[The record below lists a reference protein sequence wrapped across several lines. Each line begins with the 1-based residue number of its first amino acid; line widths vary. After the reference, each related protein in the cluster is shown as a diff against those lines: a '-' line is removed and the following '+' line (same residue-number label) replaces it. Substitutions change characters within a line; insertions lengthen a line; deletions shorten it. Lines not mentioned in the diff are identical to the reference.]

1 MTRRGGSSDGTF
13 YFQAWHVAK
22 VVSGESW
29 PQNKGLAD
37 FVEQNV
43 GPATKK
49 WLYIKGCVPTREKPG
64 LLVPYSICVKLRSP
78 KTGQDPKEAEQ
89 ALLHF
94 RNEEFPS
101 LAKTYFN
108 SKLRISLDFFNYYSE
123 GADFDAPLANF
134 DSVKTSKRLREKVK
148 SAVKFV
154 KKDFWGD
161 LVHGLVDSSK
171 SEFKAARFIRKR
183 GKGMYKAMGDPEDVD
198 ESDIVDICLDLSDP
212 ASNPNILPATPLQ
225 NPLPLP
231 VSLPDTSSFARIE
244 QPDVSPSSP
253 TRPRKTSEISDI
265 TVGSTDTR
273 ATDASS
279 VGSVETAQSS
289 VVAEESSSSELQDA
303 KEASSELAVVAE
315 EEEASTSPAVE
326 EAEVEAAV
334 EVETKVEVEVDAE
347 AEVDADTEVNAEAEV
362 EAEVEVEVETEADA
376 EVEVETEADAEVEAD
391 TEVEADAEVE
401 AEAEVDEVEVEAEVE
416 IEAEAEVDAEVDE
429 VEAEA
434 EVEVETEA
442 EVEAEVDA
450 EAETEVEIEA
460 EVDAEVDE
468 VEAQVEA
475 EADVDEVDAE
485 VEVEVDVTAADS
497 SDASHQES
505 ITETTDATS
514 APATTMTPSSVV
526 ATRRKMSYVSP
537 LATQTA
543 YFMVQNSGNWLRHLM
558 ANHGQGAQKL
568 GSTFFDSPII
578 LATPP
583 QALSPDGMTRV
594 YFMSQATKEQDE
606 VVYDQNG
613 RPIQTRKGDKSVKEW
628 VVGTA
633 KISTQALTMHLGKQ
647 LENRNARLLPAPPPA
662 VREVDSVVGPNNR
675 LIEMTDAPGIPQ
687 AILVTTPPV
696 EDVREGDIVQEEHDD
711 GFVHIETNVLN
722 QLVEEVSDNA
732 DNADKKGKGVLKA
745 EKKSRSKGKLPS
757 TKHRSKTDKSRI
769 KKTAKVDQTTDAST
783 SARTHVR
790 FDIPVDADSV
800 PPRKPSKVYTPP
812 FSRKSW
818 RDVEPQI
825 EPQVM
830 YDATSG
836 YNFLQVEDVQVF
848 SFSTSSHDTV
858 LRTAPVAP
866 AAVEE
871 GEGIGVWSP
880 PVVGIFSWMWD
891 YLGGAPKVAPVH

>member
-78 KTGQDPKEAEQ
+78 KNGQDPKEAEQ

-171 SEFKAARFIRKR
+171 QEFKAARFIRKR
-183 GKGMYKAMGDPEDVD
+183 GK
-198 ESDIVDICLDLSDP
+198 DP

-231 VSLPDTSSFARIE
+231 VSLPDTTSFARIE
-244 QPDVSPSSP
+244 QPDVSPSP

-315 EEEASTSPAVE
+315 EEEASTSLAVE

-334 EVETKVEVEVDAE
+334 EVEPEVEVDAE
-347 AEVDADTEVNAEAEV
+347 ADAEVDADTEVNAEAKV
-362 EAEVEVEVETEADA
+362 EAKV
-376 EVEVETEADAEVEAD
+376 EVEAD
-391 TEVEADAEVE
+391 TEVEADVEVEAEVE
-401 AEAEVDEVEVEAEVE
+401 ADAEVEVEAEVE
-416 IEAEAEVDAEVDE
+416 TEVDAEVE
-429 VEAEA
+429 VDAA
-434 EVEVETEA
+434 A
-442 EVEAEVDA
+442 DAEVDA
-450 EAETEVEIEA
+450 EAEMEAEAEAQVETDADAEAEVDEVEIEA
-460 EVDAEVDE
+460 EVDAEAEVEIEADAE
-468 VEAQVEA
+468 VEAET
-475 EADVDEVDAE
+475 EVDE

-497 SDASHQES
+497 SDSSYQEAM
-505 ITETTDATS
+505 TETADATTT
-514 APATTMTPSSVV
+514 PATTMTPSSSVV
-526 ATRRKMSYVSP
+526 AARRKTNYISP
-537 LATQTA
+537 LAAQTA

-568 GSTFFDSPII
+568 GSAFFDSPII

-606 VVYDQNG
+606 VIYDQNG

-769 KKTAKVDQTTDAST
+769 KKTTKVDQTTDASS
-783 SARTHVR
+783 SARAHVR

>member
-43 GPATKK
+43 EPATKK

-171 SEFKAARFIRKR
+171 QEFKAARFIRKR
-183 GKGMYKAMGDPEDVD
+183 GK
-198 ESDIVDICLDLSDP
+198 DP
-212 ASNPNILPATPLQ
+212 ASNPNILPVTPLQ

-244 QPDVSPSSP
+244 QPDVSPSP

-289 VVAEESSSSELQDA
+289 VLAEESSSSELQDA

-334 EVETKVEVEVDAE
+334 EVETEVEVG
-347 AEVDADTEVNAEAEV
+347 VDA
-362 EAEVEVEVETEADA
+362 
-376 EVEVETEADAEVEAD
+376 EADAEVEAD
-391 TEVEADAEVE
+391 TEVNAETEVDKVEAQVEVDTEVDADADAEAEPKADAEVDTEVEAEIEADADAEADAEVD
-401 AEAEVDEVEVEAEVE
+401 ANAEVEVEVEDEVEAEVE
-416 IEAEAEVDAEVDE
+416 IEAEAEVEAEVDTEADAEVDE

-434 EVEVETEA
+434 EVEA
-442 EVEAEVDA
+442 
-450 EAETEVEIEA
+450 EIEA
-460 EVDAEVDE
+460 
-468 VEAQVEA
+468 
-475 EADVDEVDAE
+475 EVDAE

-497 SDASHQES
+497 SDSSYQDTM
-505 ITETTDATS
+505 TETTDATG
-514 APATTMTPSSVV
+514 APATTMTPSSGIV
-526 ATRRKMSYVSP
+526 ATRRKMNYVSP
-537 LATQTA
+537 QAAQTA
-543 YFMVQNSGNWLRHLM
+543 YFMVQNSGNWLRYLM

-647 LENRNARLLPAPPPA
+647 LENRDARLLPAPPPT

-769 KKTAKVDQTTDAST
+769 KKTTKVDQTTDAST
-783 SARTHVR
+783 SARAHVR

-800 PPRKPSKVYTPP
+800 PPRKPSK
-812 FSRKSW
+812 
-818 RDVEPQI
+818 
-825 EPQVM
+825 VM

>member
-78 KTGQDPKEAEQ
+78 KNGQDPKEAEQ

-171 SEFKAARFIRKR
+171 QEFKAARFIRKR
-183 GKGMYKAMGDPEDVD
+183 GK
-198 ESDIVDICLDLSDP
+198 DP

-231 VSLPDTSSFARIE
+231 VSLPDTTSFARIE
-244 QPDVSPSSP
+244 QPDVSPSP

-315 EEEASTSPAVE
+315 EEEASTSLAVE

-334 EVETKVEVEVDAE
+334 EVEPEVEVDAE
-347 AEVDADTEVNAEAEV
+347 ADAEVDADTEVNAEAKV
-362 EAEVEVEVETEADA
+362 EAKV
-376 EVEVETEADAEVEAD
+376 EVEAD
-391 TEVEADAEVE
+391 TEVEADVEVEAEVE
-401 AEAEVDEVEVEAEVE
+401 ADAEVEVEAEVE
-416 IEAEAEVDAEVDE
+416 TEVDAEVE
-429 VEAEA
+429 VDAA
-434 EVEVETEA
+434 A
-442 EVEAEVDA
+442 DAEVDA
-450 EAETEVEIEA
+450 EAEMEAEAEAQVETDADAEAEVDEVEIEA
-460 EVDAEVDE
+460 EVDAEAEVEIEADAE
-468 VEAQVEA
+468 VEAET
-475 EADVDEVDAE
+475 EVDE

-497 SDASHQES
+497 SDSSYQEAM
-505 ITETTDATS
+505 TETADATTT
-514 APATTMTPSSVV
+514 PATTMTPSSSVV
-526 ATRRKMSYVSP
+526 AARRKTNYISP
-537 LATQTA
+537 LAAQTA

-568 GSTFFDSPII
+568 GSAFFDSPII

-606 VVYDQNG
+606 VIYDQNG

-769 KKTAKVDQTTDAST
+769 KKTTKVDQTTDASS
-783 SARTHVR
+783 SARAHVR

-800 PPRKPSKVYTPP
+800 PPRKPSK
-812 FSRKSW
+812 
-818 RDVEPQI
+818 
-825 EPQVM
+825 VM

>member
-43 GPATKK
+43 EPATKK

-183 GKGMYKAMGDPEDVD
+183 GKGMYKAMGDPEDVE
-198 ESDIVDICLDLSDP
+198 ESDVVDICLDLSDP
-212 ASNPNILPATPLQ
+212 ASNPNILPSTPLQ

-244 QPDVSPSSP
+244 PPADVSPSP

-265 TVGSTDTR
+265 TVGSTDTC

-289 VVAEESSSSELQDA
+289 VVAEDSSSSELQDA

-326 EAEVEAAV
+326 EAE
-334 EVETKVEVEVDAE
+334 
-347 AEVDADTEVNAEAEV
+347 
-362 EAEVEVEVETEADA
+362 
-376 EVEVETEADAEVEAD
+376 
-391 TEVEADAEVE
+391 
-401 AEAEVDEVEVEAEVE
+401 
-416 IEAEAEVDAEVDE
+416 IE
-429 VEAEA
+429 
-434 EVEVETEA
+434 EA

-450 EAETEVEIEA
+450 EADTEVNAETEV
-460 EVDAEVDE
+460 DK
-468 VEAQVEA
+468 VEAQVEV
-475 EADVDEVDAE
+475 ETEVDADAE
-485 VEVEVDVTAADS
+485 AEPKADAEVEVDVTAADS
-497 SDASHQES
+497 SDSSYQDTM
-505 ITETTDATS
+505 TETTDATG
-514 APATTMTPSSVV
+514 APATTMTPSSGVV
-526 ATRRKMSYVSP
+526 ATRRKMNYVSP
-537 LATQTA
+537 QAAQTA
-543 YFMVQNSGNWLRHLM
+543 YFMVQNSGNWLRYLM

-711 GFVHIETNVLN
+711 GFIHIETNVLN
-722 QLVEEVSDNA
+722 QLVEEVSDSA

-757 TKHRSKTDKSRI
+757 TKPRSKTDKSRI
-769 KKTAKVDQTTDAST
+769 KKTTKVDQTTDAST
-783 SARTHVR
+783 SARAHVR

>member
-43 GPATKK
+43 APATKK

-64 LLVPYSICVKLRSP
+64 LLVPYSICVKLRTP
-78 KTGQDPKEAEQ
+78 KSGQDPKEAEQ

-134 DSVKTSKRLREKVK
+134 DSVKTSKRLKEKVK

-171 SEFKAARFIRKR
+171 TEFKAARFIRKR
-183 GKGMYKAMGDPEDVD
+183 GKGMYKAMGDPEDVE
-198 ESDIVDICLDLSDP
+198 ESDIVDISLDLSDP
-212 ASNPNILPATPLQ
+212 ASNPNILPPTPLQ

-231 VSLPDTSSFARIE
+231 VSLPDTSFARVPE
-244 QPDVSPSSP
+244 PDVSP
-253 TRPRKTSEISDI
+253 RPRKASDLSDI
-265 TVGSTDTR
+265 TVGSTDAP

-315 EEEASTSPAVE
+315 EDEASTSAVE
-326 EAEVEAAV
+326 EAEVEAEVDVVEAEV
-334 EVETKVEVEVDAE
+334 EVE
-347 AEVDADTEVNAEAEV
+347 AEAEV
-362 EAEVEVEVETEADA
+362 EAEVETD
-376 EVEVETEADAEVEAD
+376 ADAEVEA
-391 TEVEADAEVE
+391 A
-401 AEAEVDEVEVEAEVE
+401 
-416 IEAEAEVDAEVDE
+416 AEVDE

-434 EVEVETEA
+434 EVDA
-442 EVEAEVDA
+442 EVEADAEVDVEAEAEVDTEVDA
-450 EAETEVEIEA
+450 EA
-460 EVDAEVDE
+460 EVDAEVEAEVEIEADAE
-468 VEAQVEA
+468 VEAEPEVEVDA
-475 EADVDEVDAE
+475 DEVDAE
-485 VEVEVDVTAADS
+485 VEVDVTASDS
-497 SDASHQES
+497 SYQE
-505 ITETTDATS
+505 TMAEPADATS
-514 APATTMTPSSVV
+514 SPATTITPSSGAV
-526 ATRRKMSYVSP
+526 ATRRKMNCVSP
-537 LATQTA
+537 QAAQTA
-543 YFMVQNSGNWLRHLM
+543 YFMVQNSGNWLRYLM

-568 GSTFFDSPII
+568 RSTFFDSPII
-578 LATPP
+578 LAAPL

-606 VVYDQNG
+606 VIYDKNG
-613 RPIQTRKGDKSVKEW
+613 RPVHTRKGGKSVQEW
-628 VVGTA
+628 VVGSA

-647 LENRNARLLPAPPPA
+647 LENRNARLLPAPPA

-687 AILVTTPPV
+687 AILVTTPHPV

-722 QLVEEVSDNA
+722 KLVEEVVSDDA
-732 DNADKKGKGVLKA
+732 DATDKKGKGVMKA
-745 EKKSRSKGKLPS
+745 ERKPRSKGKLPS
-757 TKHRSKTDKSRI
+757 TKHRSKTDMKNSKARI
-769 KKTAKVDQTTDAST
+769 KKTTKVDQTTDAST
-783 SARTHVR
+783 SARAHVR
-790 FDIPVDADSV
+790 FDIPVDVDDV

-818 RDVEPQI
+818 RDVEPQ

-866 AAVEE
+866 AAVED

-891 YLGGAPKVAPVH
+891 YLGGAPKVAAVH

>member
-1 MTRRGGSSDGTF
+1 
-13 YFQAWHVAK
+13 
-22 VVSGESW
+22 
-29 PQNKGLAD
+29 
-37 FVEQNV
+37 
-43 GPATKK
+43 
-49 WLYIKGCVPTREKPG
+49 
-64 LLVPYSICVKLRSP
+64 
-78 KTGQDPKEAEQ
+78 
-89 ALLHF
+89 
-94 RNEEFPS
+94 
-101 LAKTYFN
+101 
-108 SKLRISLDFFNYYSE
+108 
-123 GADFDAPLANF
+123 
-134 DSVKTSKRLREKVK
+134 
-148 SAVKFV
+148 
-154 KKDFWGD
+154 
-161 LVHGLVDSSK
+161 
-171 SEFKAARFIRKR
+171 
-183 GKGMYKAMGDPEDVD
+183 MYKAMGDPEDVE

-212 ASNPNILPATPLQ
+212 ASNPNILPSTPLQ

-244 QPDVSPSSP
+244 PPADVSPSP

-334 EVETKVEVEVDAE
+334 EVETEVEVEVDA
-347 AEVDADTEVNAEAEV
+347 
-362 EAEVEVEVETEADA
+362 
-376 EVEVETEADAEVEAD
+376 EADAEVEAD
-391 TEVEADAEVE
+391 TEVNADAEVDKVETEVEVETEVDANAEAEPKADAEVDTEVEAEIEADADAEADAEVDANAEVEVE
-401 AEAEVDEVEVEAEVE
+401 AEAEVDTEADAEVDEVEAEAEAEAEIE
-416 IEAEAEVDAEVDE
+416 IEAEAEVEAEVDAEVDE
-429 VEAEA
+429 VEAE
-434 EVEVETEA
+434 
-442 EVEAEVDA
+442 
-450 EAETEVEIEA
+450 
-460 EVDAEVDE
+460 
-468 VEAQVEA
+468 VEA

-497 SDASHQES
+497 SDSSYQDTM
-505 ITETTDATS
+505 TETTDATG
-514 APATTMTPSSVV
+514 APATTMTPSSGVV
-526 ATRRKMSYVSP
+526 ATRRKMNYVSP
-537 LATQTA
+537 QAAQTA
-543 YFMVQNSGNWLRHLM
+543 YFMVQNSGNWLRYLM

-711 GFVHIETNVLN
+711 GFIHIETNVLN
-722 QLVEEVSDNA
+722 QLVEEVVSDNA
-732 DNADKKGKGVLKA
+732 DDADKKGKGVMKA
-745 EKKSRSKGKLPS
+745 ERKSRSKGKLPS

-769 KKTAKVDQTTDAST
+769 KKTTKVDQTTDASS
-783 SARTHVR
+783 SARAHVR

>member
-183 GKGMYKAMGDPEDVD
+183 GK
-198 ESDIVDICLDLSDP
+198 DP

-231 VSLPDTSSFARIE
+231 ISLPDTSSSFARVE
-244 QPDVSPSSP
+244 QPDVSPSP

-334 EVETKVEVEVDAE
+334 EVETEVEVDAE
-347 AEVDADTEVNAEAEV
+347 AEAEV
-362 EAEVEVEVETEADA
+362 EAEVEVEADTEVEADVEVEAEVEADA
-376 EVEVETEADAEVEAD
+376 EVEVETE
-391 TEVEADAEVE
+391 
-401 AEAEVDEVEVEAEVE
+401 
-416 IEAEAEVDAEVDE
+416 VDAAAD
-429 VEAEA
+429 
-434 EVEVETEA
+434 
-442 EVEAEVDA
+442 AEVDA
-450 EAETEVEIEA
+450 EAEMEAEAEAQVETDADAEAEAEVDEVEIEA
-460 EVDAEVDE
+460 EVDAEAEVEIEADAE
-468 VEAQVEA
+468 VEAET
-475 EADVDEVDAE
+475 EVDE

-497 SDASHQES
+497 SDLSYQEAM
-505 ITETTDATS
+505 TETADATTT
-514 APATTMTPSSVV
+514 PATTMTPSSSVV
-526 ATRRKMSYVSP
+526 AARRKTNYISP
-537 LATQTA
+537 LAAQTA

-568 GSTFFDSPII
+568 GSAFFDSPII

-606 VVYDQNG
+606 VIYDQNG

-722 QLVEEVSDNA
+722 QLVEEISDNA
-732 DNADKKGKGVLKA
+732 DGADKKGKGVLKA

-769 KKTAKVDQTTDAST
+769 KKTTKVDQTTDASS
-783 SARTHVR
+783 SARAHVR

-848 SFSTSSHDTV
+848 SFSSSSHDTV

>member
-183 GKGMYKAMGDPEDVD
+183 GKGMYKAMGDPEDVE

-212 ASNPNILPATPLQ
+212 ASNPNILPPTPLQ

-334 EVETKVEVEVDAE
+334 EVETEVEVEVDAE
-347 AEVDADTEVNAEAEV
+347 ADAEVDADTEVNAEAEIEAEVEVEADTEVNAEVEVDEV
-362 EAEVEVEVETEADA
+362 EAEVEAETEVEADAEVDVEAEVETEADA
-376 EVEVETEADAEVEAD
+376 EVEVETEVDAAADAEVDAEAEIEA
-391 TEVEADAEVE
+391 EVEAEVETDADAEVE
-401 AEAEVDEVEVEAEVE
+401 AET
-416 IEAEAEVDAEVDE
+416 EVDE
-429 VEAEA
+429 VEAE
-434 EVEVETEA
+434 VDVD
-442 EVEAEVDA
+442 VVDA
-450 EAETEVEIEA
+450 
-460 EVDAEVDE
+460 
-468 VEAQVEA
+468 
-475 EADVDEVDAE
+475 
-485 VEVEVDVTAADS
+485 EVEVDVTAADS
-497 SDASHQES
+497 SES
-505 ITETTDATS
+505 SYRETATEPADATS
-514 APATTMTPSSVV
+514 APATTITPSSGVV
-526 ATRRKMSYVSP
+526 ATRRKMNYVSP
-537 LATQTA
+537 QAAQTA
-543 YFMVQNSGNWLRHLM
+543 YFMVQNSGNWLRYLM

-732 DNADKKGKGVLKA
+732 DNVDKKGKGVMKA
-745 EKKSRSKGKLPS
+745 ERKSRSKGKLPS

-769 KKTAKVDQTTDAST
+769 KKTTKVDQTTDAGT
-783 SARTHVR
+783 SARAHVR